1 MLSKQ
6 LICELRRY
14 FCHSSP
20 WITGAAT
27 TILTLGMWHL
37 NIWQPLE
44 RVGYKLLFQIRET
57 GVLPQQEWDRR
68 IVVIAIDEKSL
79 QKYGQFPWQRDRYI
93 PLLNALQKS
102 RPAAIGFDIKFVD
115 RSDKD
120 AEFAQAI
127 EQSGNVVLARAWD
140 DLGNPLVP
148 VAKLSEA
155 ASNQGHISRQVD
167 GDGITRKVPIWINS
181 EEFSLPSLGL
191 AMIEVS
197 NLNQTKK
204 PIFLPQP
211 RTYQTFQNIWLNWP
225 GTVVYSLNNSQQ
237 SSPMTYSF
245 VDVAEGKIPSEKFTD
260 KFVLIGF
267 TAIGLTDP
275 LRTPYNTEPPT
286 SGVYLHAAVID
297 NLLNKR
303 WLQILPDIQEFG
315 LLIFLAFAAS
325 CLFFGS
331 DLKTRIILIFILPI
345 AWLAIATLVFV
356 VYQWWIPIAAPIG
369 TMLMA
374 AVGLQ
379 LREQYE
385 KQQLMNLFAKHV
397 SPETAELIWQR
408 KEEIIEDGKLQAQ
421 ELIATVLFMDIRGFT
436 TISENLKPRELLSW
450 LNQYLDVMTN
460 CIMDHGG
467 VVDKYIGDAIMA
479 VFGVPFPNTKPE
491 GIRQDALNAIAASI
505 AMHKRLRQL
514 NKRLKSQGKPV
525 IEFGIGIHTGMLIAG
540 SVGGTRR
547 LNYSVVGDTV
557 NVASRLE
564 SMNKELTAN
573 KPFKILLTDETF
585 SYVSDR
591 YRGEQVKTIQLRGRQ
606 QETMIYTILGKKK
619 RSLSGL

>member
-1 MLSKQ
+1 MVTKNFVFG
-6 LICELRRY
+6 LRRY
-14 FCHSSP
+14 FCNASP
-20 WITGAAT
+20 WITGAAA
-27 TILTLGMWHL
+27 TILTVGMWQL

-44 RVGYKLLFQIRET
+44 RLGYKLLFQIRET
-57 GVLPQQEWDRR
+57 GVLSQPQWDER

-79 QKYGQFPWQRDRYI
+79 QQYGQFPWPRDRYI

-115 RSDKD
+115 RSEKD
-120 AEFAQAI
+120 AEFASAI

-140 DLGNPLVP
+140 DQGNPLVP
-148 VAKLSEA
+148 IPELSEA
-155 ASNQGHISRQVD
+155 ATNQGHIARQVE
-167 GDGITRKVPIWINS
+167 GDGITRQVPIWINS
-181 EEFSLPSLGL
+181 AEFSLPSFGL
-191 AMIEVS
+191 AMIEVY
-197 NLNQTKK
+197 NLNQTQK
-204 PIFLPQP
+204 PISLPQP
-211 RTYQTFQNIWLNWP
+211 KTDQPLQNIWLNWP
-225 GTVVYSLNNSQQ
+225 GTVV
-237 SSPMTYSF
+237 SSPNNPQQLSPKTYSF
-245 VDVAEGKIPSEKFTD
+245 VDVAEGKIPSENLTG

-286 SGVYLHAAVID
+286 AGVYFHAAVID

-303 WLQILPDIQEFG
+303 WLQPLPDLQVFG
-315 LLIFLAFAAS
+315 LLVFLAFGAS
-325 CLFFGS
+325 CLIFGS
-331 DLKTRIILIFILPI
+331 DLKARIVLILGLPI
-345 AWLAIATLVFV
+345 AWFVIGAVVFV
-356 VYQWWIPIAAPIG
+356 LYQWWIPIAAPIG
-369 TMLMA
+369 TVLIA

-397 SPETAELIWQR
+397 SPETAALIWQR

-436 TISENLKPRELLSW
+436 TISEDLKPRELLSW

-479 VFGVPFPNTKPE
+479 VFGVPFANTKQE
-491 GIRQDALNAIAASI
+491 GIRQDALNAIAASV
-505 AMHKRLRQL
+505 AMHGRLRQL

-525 IEFGIGIHTGMLIAG
+525 IEFGIGIHTGALIAG

-564 SMNKELTAN
+564 SMNKELTTN

-585 SYVSDR
+585 NYVSDR
-591 YRGEQVKTIQLRGRQ
+591 YQGEQVKTIQLRGRQ
-606 QETMIYTILGKKK
+606 QETMIYTIVGKKK
-619 RSLSGL
+619 SKPL

>member
-1 MLSKQ
+1 MLAKNF
-6 LICELRRY
+6 IGGLRRY
-14 FCHSSP
+14 FCNSSP
-20 WITGAAT
+20 WLTGAAA
-27 TILTLGMWHL
+27 TILSLGMWHL
-37 NIWQPLE
+37 NIWLPLE
-44 RVGYKLLFQIRET
+44 RVSYKLLFKVRET
-57 GVLPQQEWDRR
+57 VVLPKQQWDKR
-68 IVVIAIDEKSL
+68 IVVIAIDEKSV
-79 QKYGQFPWQRDRYI
+79 QKYGQFPWQRDRYV
-93 PLLNALQKS
+93 PLLNYLQKA

-115 RSDKD
+115 RSDRD
-120 AEFAQAI
+120 AEFASAI

-140 DLGNPLVP
+140 DEGNPLIPVP
-148 VAKLSEA
+148 KLSEA

-167 GDGITRKVPIWINS
+167 GDGITRQVPIWINS
-181 EEFSLPSLGL
+181 AEFSLPSLGL
-191 AMIEVS
+191 AMIEVY

-204 PIFLPQP
+204 PISLPQP
-211 RTYQTFQNIWLNWP
+211 SKYEPLQNIWLNWP
-225 GTVVYSLNNSQQ
+225 RKVVYLANNPQQ
-237 SSPMTYSF
+237 SSPITYSF
-245 VDVAEGKIPSEKFTD
+245 ADVAEGRIPSNQFTD

-286 SGVYLHAAVID
+286 SGVYFHAAVID
-297 NLLNKR
+297 NLLKKS
-303 WLQILPDIQEFG
+303 WLQSLPDLQVFG
-315 LLIFLAFAAS
+315 LLILLPFGAS

-331 DLKTRIILIFILPI
+331 DLKTRIVLIFILPI
-345 AWLAIATLVFV
+345 AWFAIATVVFV
-356 VYQWWIPIAAPIG
+356 FYQWWIPIAAPIG
-369 TMLMA
+369 TILIA

-397 SPETAELIWQR
+397 SPETAALIWQR

-436 TISENLKPRELLSW
+436 TISETLKPRELLNW
-450 LNQYLDVMTN
+450 LNEYLDAMTD
-460 CIMDHGG
+460 CIMDNGG

-479 VFGVPFPNTKPE
+479 VFGVPFPNAKPE
-491 GIRQDALNAIAASI
+491 GIRQDALNAIAASL

-564 SMNKELTAN
+564 SMNKELTAD

-585 SYVSDR
+585 GYVSDR

-619 RSLSGL
+619 RSL